1 MTELGITQEYL
12 LLAVNDRGRFSPLNP
27 QQPICFVAAA
37 LGELTEAGCIAFTGE
52 KVGLSGPLPEELRC
66 LKPLYDFIDR
76 PRPVSLSMVLRDFAP
91 DGPKLAELAEAVG
104 ESLEALR
111 LAAPQRALAGRVF
124 YLPAAGEAARRL
136 ERLLF
141 RLCGEAGPAP
151 KEAALAVLLLFYVSA
166 RYKHL
171 SSMVTGSLDKD
182 NGFLRFVVNDF
193 ASAYKKYGLEVN
205 TPALVQN
212 AVSVKL
218 SGLLLI
224 ERFLNNAV
232 SLFVTLGLFGT
243 FLGLSLSVS
252 SLTELIG
259 YSNTDQWLSVLDSV
273 GEGLMSALSGMGVA
287 FYTSLVGVACSIL
300 LTLLR
305 SVFSP
310 QAQREKL
317 ETQVEL
323 WLDHSVAPTLPT
335 EKAKDNADLIRQM
348 IHALDA
354 AAESMDKTLKRSTDE
369 LKLTL
374 AASQKPLED
383 FNRTVD
389 SFNEGVRDFSEFNY
403 NLRGTVERMDVCIRD
418 LVSVLRSS
426 ARGLERSERQ

>member
-1 MTELGITQEYL
+1 MSGLQSMPPVGLVVI
-12 LLAVNDRGRFSPLNP
+12 
-27 QQPICFVAAA
+27 VAIAA
-37 LGELTEAGCIAFTGE
+37 LFA
-52 KVGLSGPLPEELRC
+52 LS
-66 LKPLYDFIDR
+66 
-76 PRPVSLSMVLRDFAP
+76 
-91 DGPKLAELAEAVG
+91 
-104 ESLEALR
+104 
-111 LAAPQRALAGRVF
+111 
-124 YLPAAGEAARRL
+124 
-136 ERLLF
+136 
-141 RLCGEAGPAP
+141 
-151 KEAALAVLLLFYVSA
+151 VLLLFYVGA
-166 RYKHL
+166 RYKYL
-171 SSMVTGSLDKD
+171 SSQVTGSLDKD

-193 ASAYKKYGLEVN
+193 AEAYRKYGLEVN

-212 AVSVKL
+212 AVNVKL

>member
-1 MTELGITQEYL
+1 MSGLQ
-12 LLAVNDRGRFSPLNP
+12 SMPP
-27 QQPICFVAAA
+27 
-37 LGELTEAGCIAFTGE
+37 
-52 KVGLSGPLPEELRC
+52 VGL
-66 LKPLYDFIDR
+66 I
-76 PRPVSLSMVLRDFAP
+76 VIVAI
-91 DGPKLAELAEAVG
+91 V
-104 ESLEALR
+104 AL
-111 LAAPQRALAGRVF
+111 F
-124 YLPAAGEAARRL
+124 
-136 ERLLF
+136 
-141 RLCGEAGPAP
+141 
-151 KEAALAVLLLFYVSA
+151 ALAVLLLFYVSA

-171 SSMVTGSLDKD
+171 SSMVTGNLDKD

-193 ASAYKKYGLEVN
+193 ASAYKKYGLDVN

-218 SGLLLI
+218 SGMLLI

>member
-1 MTELGITQEYL
+1 MSGLQSL
-12 LLAVNDRGRFSPLNP
+12 PP
-27 QQPICFVAAA
+27 
-37 LGELTEAGCIAFTGE
+37 
-52 KVGLSGPLPEELRC
+52 VGL
-66 LKPLYDFIDR
+66 IVI
-76 PRPVSLSMVLRDFAP
+76 VSIV
-91 DGPKLAELAEAVG
+91 
-104 ESLEALR
+104 ALF
-111 LAAPQRALAGRVF
+111 V
-124 YLPAAGEAARRL
+124 
-136 ERLLF
+136 
-141 RLCGEAGPAP
+141 
-151 KEAALAVLLLFYVSA
+151 LAVLLLFYVSA

-171 SSMVTGSLDKD
+171 SSMVTGNLDTD

-193 ASAYKKYGLEVN
+193 ATAYKKYGLAVN

-403 NLRGTVERMDVCIRD
+403 NRRGTVERMDVCIRD

>member
-1 MTELGITQEYL
+1 MSGLQ
-12 LLAVNDRGRFSPLNP
+12 SMPP
-27 QQPICFVAAA
+27 
-37 LGELTEAGCIAFTGE
+37 
-52 KVGLSGPLPEELRC
+52 VGL
-66 LKPLYDFIDR
+66 FVI
-76 PRPVSLSMVLRDFAP
+76 VAIV
-91 DGPKLAELAEAVG
+91 
-104 ESLEALR
+104 AL
-111 LAAPQRALAGRVF
+111 F
-124 YLPAAGEAARRL
+124 
-136 ERLLF
+136 
-141 RLCGEAGPAP
+141 
-151 KEAALAVLLLFYVSA
+151 ALAVLLLFYVSA

>member
-1 MTELGITQEYL
+1 MSGLQSL
-12 LLAVNDRGRFSPLNP
+12 PP
-27 QQPICFVAAA
+27 
-37 LGELTEAGCIAFTGE
+37 
-52 KVGLSGPLPEELRC
+52 VGL
-66 LKPLYDFIDR
+66 IVI
-76 PRPVSLSMVLRDFAP
+76 VSIV
-91 DGPKLAELAEAVG
+91 
-104 ESLEALR
+104 ALF
-111 LAAPQRALAGRVF
+111 V
-124 YLPAAGEAARRL
+124 
-136 ERLLF
+136 
-141 RLCGEAGPAP
+141 
-151 KEAALAVLLLFYVSA
+151 LAVLLLFYVSA
-166 RYKHL
+166 RYNHL
-171 SSMVTGSLDKD
+171 SSMVTGNLDKD
-182 NGFLRFVVNDF
+182 NGFLRFVVNDL
-193 ASAYKKYGLEVN
+193 ASAYKKYGLDVN

-323 WLDHSVAPTLPT
+323 WLDHSVASTLPT

-354 AAESMDKTLKRSTDE
+354 AAESMNKTLKRSTDE